1 MSRFLNHVKE
11 RIEERRA
18 QATQHDFVGEV
29 APSRLSATRTSLDHG
44 HRRNRSSGSSTL
56 SSGGTG
62 RVKRSNSDPSA
73 AGSDALDLEILFVS
87 AEGLPRMDVVGAGC
101 DPYFRVE
108 IDDAIEYTSRALPNT
123 LNPEWNEV
131 WRVRNVPALAIIKV
145 KVYDKDENQYLDDYI
160 GKLKITDVYVGGQ
173 REIPITNLLGRNR
186 GTFRIEIR
194 SKPASPPAAPAYM
207 FDGPCRYAI
216 QRVSNQYVV
225 DRHLSLFSSLSPTV
239 GAFTVGATSARRY
252 STWKIH
258 IKGIQTYFG
267 DKHQHW
273 NRDYRAAQAIF
284 SGPLS
289 ITVRTPIIAGH
300 RLLYARTTA
309 NKTGILYDAEG
320 FWSLF
325 RAGVDEGHR
334 QGLARLVGAGEG
346 PEAPARCS
354 VCNRGTGETHSLEC
368 TEAHLPDDLP
378 SVPDART
385 NTSTG
390 GRVPPGAQFG
400 AVADLA
406 LAVGPHE
413 HVQRIKPAV
422 YTYIIDEDTFRFSET
437 GAAFFVDFASKHA
450 LHSRCAEEVRYAGE
464 FHPRPDCGWANFS
477 EDMPDHSVNWELW
490 IDNGSGTYAPSA
502 DLLGTL
508 KGLLEYNWPGLV
520 VRAWDFR
527 SEQQKKSIQECRD
540 YALRFRG
547 IAREELEPSLLEGEK
562 GSSLWKMASVRK

>member
-1 MSRFLNHVKE
+1 MSRLLNHVKE
-11 RIEERRA
+11 RIEERKA
-18 QATQHDFVGEV
+18 QANQHDFVAEV
-29 APSRLSATRTSLDHG
+29 APSRLNATRTSLGHG
-44 HRRNRSSGSSTL
+44 HRRNRSSISPTPSF
-56 SSGGTG
+56 GGT
-62 RVKRSNSDPSA
+62 RTLKRSSSHSSVGIA
-73 AGSDALDLEILFVS
+73 TAGSDALDLEILFIS

-108 IDDAIEYTSRALPNT
+108 IDGAIEYTSRALPDT

-131 WRVRNVPALAIIKV
+131 WRVKNVPALAIIKV

-160 GKLKITDVYVGGQ
+160 GKFKITDVYVGGQ
-173 REIPITNLLGRNR
+173 REIPITSLIGRNH
-186 GTFRIEIR
+186 GTFRIEVGLATRLKVQMLTDHDQIR
-194 SKPASPPAAPAYM
+194 SKPATPPAAPAYL

-216 QRVSNQYVV
+216 
-225 DRHLSLFSSLSPTV
+225 HLSPTV
-239 GAFTVGATSARRY
+239 GAFTAKTTSVRRY

-258 IKGIQTYFG
+258 IKGIHAFFG

-309 NKTGILYDAEG
+309 NQTGILYDAEG

-325 RAGVDEGHR
+325 RARLDDGQR
-334 QGLARLVGAGEG
+334 QGLARLVGAGGEQG
-346 PEAPARCS
+346 APVRCP
-354 VCNRGTGETHSLEC
+354 VCDHKTGETHSPEC
-368 TEAHLPDDLP
+368 REAHLPDNIP
-378 SVPDART
+378 SEPGART

-390 GRVPPGAQFG
+390 GRVPQDAQYG
-400 AVADLA
+400 AVANLA
-406 LAVGPHE
+406 GTVGPHE

-450 LHSRCAEEVRYAGE
+450 LHSSCAEEVRYAGE
-464 FHPRPDCGWANFS
+464 FHPRPVCGWANFR
-477 EDMPDHSVNWELW
+477 EDMPDHSVDWELW
-490 IDNGSGTYAPSA
+490 IDNGSGTYAPTA
-502 DLLGTL
+502 DLLDTL
-508 KGLLEYNWPGLV
+508 RSLLEYNWPGLK

-527 SEQQKKSIQECRD
+527 DEQQKKSIQECRD
-540 YALRFRG
+540 YALQFRG
-547 IAREELEPSLLEGEK
+547 IMREELEP
-562 GSSLWKMASVRK
+562 

>member
-1 MSRFLNHVKE
+1 MRCGGFEMVSFVFCANH
-11 RIEERRA
+11 
-18 QATQHDFVGEV
+18 G
-29 APSRLSATRTSLDHG
+29 
-44 HRRNRSSGSSTL
+44 
-56 SSGGTG
+56 
-62 RVKRSNSDPSA
+62 A
-73 AGSDALDLEILFVS
+73 AY
-87 AEGLPRMDVVGAGC
+87 R
-101 DPYFRVE
+101 
-108 IDDAIEYTSRALPNT
+108 PNA
-123 LNPEWNEV
+123 V
-131 WRVRNVPALAIIKV
+131 VPALAIIKV

-160 GKLKITDVYVGGQ
+160 GKFKITDVYVGGQ
-173 REIPITNLLGRNR
+173 REIPITNLIGKNR
-186 GTFRIEIR
+186 GTFRVEVR

-216 QRVSNQYVV
+216 
-225 DRHLSLFSSLSPTV
+225 HLSPTV
-239 GAFTVGATSARRY
+239 GAFTARTTSARRY

-258 IKGIQTYFG
+258 IRGIQAFFG

-309 NKTGILYDAEG
+309 NKTGILSDSEG

-325 RAGVDEGHR
+325 RARLDDGHR
-334 QGLARLVGAGEG
+334 QGLARLVGATGEPG
-346 PEAPARCS
+346 VPAKCP
-354 VCNRGTGETHSLEC
+354 VCNRETGETHSLEC
-368 TEAHLPDDLP
+368 TEAHLPDHLP
-378 SVPDART
+378 SEPGART

-390 GRVPPGAQFG
+390 GRVPQDAQFG
-400 AVADLA
+400 AVANLA
-406 LAVGPHE
+406 STVGPHE

-450 LHSRCAEEVRYAGE
+450 LHSSCAEEVRYAGE
-464 FHPRPDCGWANFS
+464 FHPRPDCGWANFR
-477 EDMPDHSVNWELW
+477 EDLPDHSVKWELW
-490 IDNGSGTYAPSA
+490 IDNGSGTYAPTA
-502 DLLGTL
+502 ELLDTL

-527 SEQQKKSIQECRD
+527 SEEQKKSIQECRD
-540 YALRFRG
+540 YALQFRG
-547 IAREELEPSLLEGEK
+547 IMREELEPCVLEGEK

>member
-1 MSRFLNHVKE
+1 MSRFLSHVKE
-11 RIEERRA
+11 RIEERRV
-18 QATQHDFVGEV
+18 QATQHDFVAEV
-29 APSRLSATRTSLDHG
+29 APSRLNATRRSLNLG
-44 HRRNRSSGSSTL
+44 HRRDRSSGSPTPGF
-56 SSGGTG
+56 GGT
-62 RVKRSNSDPSA
+62 RVMKRSNSHSSVGIA
-73 AGSDALDLEILFVS
+73 TAGSDALDLEILFLS
-87 AEGLPRMDVVGAGC
+87 AQGLPRMDVVGAGC
-101 DPYFRVE
+101 DPYFRAG
-108 IDDAIEYTSRALPNT
+108 IDEAIEYTSRALPST

-145 KVYDKDENQYLDDYI
+145 RVYDKDENQYLDDYI
-160 GKLKITDVYVGGQ
+160 GKFKITDVYVGGR
-173 REIPITNLLGRNR
+173 REIPITNL
-186 GTFRIEIR
+186 IR

-216 QRVSNQYVV
+216 
-225 DRHLSLFSSLSPTV
+225 HLSPTV

-258 IKGIQTYFG
+258 IRGIQTYFG

-289 ITVRTPIIAGH
+289 ITVRAPIIAGH

-309 NKTGILYDAEG
+309 NQTGILNDAED

-325 RAGVDEGHR
+325 RARINDDHR
-334 QGLARLVGAGEG
+334 QGLARLVGAGAEQG
-346 PEAPARCS
+346 TPAKCPI
-354 VCNRGTGETHSLEC
+354 CNRETGETHSLEC
-368 TEAHLPDDLP
+368 AEAHLPDNLP
-378 SVPDART
+378 SGPGARS

-390 GRVPPGAQFG
+390 GRVPQGVQFG
-400 AVADLA
+400 AVTNLA
-406 LAVGPHE
+406 SASAAGPHE

-450 LHSRCAEEVRYAGE
+450 LHSSCAEEVRYAGE
-464 FHPRPDCGWANFS
+464 FHPRPDCGWANFR

-490 IDNGSGTYAPSA
+490 IDNGSGTYAPTA
-502 DLLGTL
+502 DLLGAL

-527 SEQQKKSIQECRD
+527 SEEQKKSIQECRD

-547 IAREELEPSLLEGEK
+547 IMREELEPSVLEGEK
-562 GSSLWKMASVRK
+562 ESSLWKMASVRR